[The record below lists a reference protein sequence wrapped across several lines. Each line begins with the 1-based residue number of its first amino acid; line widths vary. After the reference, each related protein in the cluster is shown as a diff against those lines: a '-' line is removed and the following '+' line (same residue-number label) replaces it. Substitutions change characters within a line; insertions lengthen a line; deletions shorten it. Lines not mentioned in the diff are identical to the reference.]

1 MAPSDLPVG
10 RDRIALAERAI
21 RPHIRTTPV
30 VQVDGRD
37 FGLPGVAL
45 VLKLEL
51 LQQAGSF
58 KAVITAGC
66 CVKPGLH

>member
-1 MAPSDLPVG
+1 VAPSDLPVG
-10 RDRIALAERAI
+10 RDQIALAERAI
-21 RPHIRTTPV
+21 RPHIRTTPI

-58 KAVITAGC
+58 KAVDFG
-66 CVKPGLH
+66 GG